1 MSVWMK
7 VCLCC
12 VWMLS
17 LQVQAYITIQ
27 PMVQAR
33 DNQHLRAQL
42 FSQDKEGYLWWT
54 TSSHLHQFDGHLQHS
69 VALPATLQQP
79 FSAFSQAGT
88 DLLWLASKES
98 LWQFRPSDSSFQ
110 QIWQADHAILQIWA
124 TSKSRLIL
132 TSHSLWSWPDGQAEP
147 SLLWQNPPDASP
159 WQQASFAQESVWLWN
174 QEGLQQFSLSSQSW
188 QRVALPFQGMP
199 LLQAGTD
206 QQLWLLSPQ
215 KSLYLWQQGQ
225 LQPIAVNDSFPA
237 SQLQLDSLGQLWLL
251 QPNRLSLYQPHQR
264 QWQHQA
270 LQKNWSGLFADRHQN
285 LWLSDPAGTIAL
297 VSQSTLQVTAD
308 PELQLPAAAPL
319 SWQQGQL
326 HGAGHSWPAPA
337 QAGQAEQAGILQ
349 HKPWFFVNQQL
360 WLNTAGQE
368 HWLTLPQRIRALQ
381 PGSDTLWFVDD
392 KGLWSLHRSDQPPEL
407 LHQNAGWQLL
417 SLDQNRL
424 WLAGQEQLYLYD
436 VSDGQLSRWSVD
448 CGMQTCPSLT
458 PLLAMRT
465 EGQHVEL
472 LLPGKVLRFTPDATE
487 QLLRLQHTLA
497 VPLQSNQFW
506 SEQGQLW
513 LLSQNRLHLFSAD
526 GQYNLGWLLNEG
538 EYFTSAPWRDP
549 LGGLK
554 LRTNLASYRIEASTT
569 DHQLPINP
577 LRLQLMADAGQRL
590 QHSAD
595 ELRLD
600 SKGSSSRWQLSHY
613 PTAGRQWQYFR
624 YQLDHQASQLLD
636 YPTQQFVLEMPA
648 SGLYQ
653 LNLQASADG
662 IHWQQAA
669 HYQLRL
675 QRYLNLPTLWLG
687 LLLLCSAL
695 TLGFVL
701 WRVRRYQQ
709 HLASTNEQQLL
720 IGSLFNNTQDA
731 VWLAN
736 TDLQIQKVNQAFS
749 QITGY
754 SQAAIEGQVMPLY
767 TAQGHQTE
775 LVKTIREQLQQFQFW
790 RGEVWSQKASGDR
803 IAVSLAV
810 TLLSPAGPDSSELY
824 LGIFSDVTNRKLN
837 EKELRKLSTR
847 DPLTQLPNR
856 SLFLEHL
863 ERAIVSCSSR
873 FPQFAVL
880 LLDLDRFAK
889 INDSLG
895 HQQGNQLLQLV
906 AARLQQQL
914 PAGYILAK
922 TGIDEFAILVPSHFY
937 TEQFDVLLNRL
948 ANQLLL
954 QVREPFQLADL
965 QVTLTASLGIAAY
978 PADGE
983 ASDALLRSADTALH
997 HAKHMGRNNAQ
1008 FFNDKMLQRTPEYLA
1023 LESDL
1028 WRGLNQQEFHV
1039 LYQPKYNI
1047 SQNQIV
1053 GFEALCRWQNA
1064 QRGPVSPAV
1073 FIPIAEEN
1081 GVIIQLDRLV
1091 FSQVCAQIRVW
1102 QQQGLMRG
1110 RVAVN
1115 LSVQQLQQK
1124 DLPDFL
1130 RQQLRLHGVDAQYIE
1145 LEITE
1150 TAMMRDAEHCLQM
1163 MHQLKALGFTLALD
1177 DFGTGYSSLGY
1188 LKRFPIDT
1196 LKIDRAFVKD
1206 MDSCEQDRN
1215 ITSTIIRLAGYLN
1228 IAVVAE
1234 GVETEM
1240 QAYLLHVMGC
1250 EVAQGYLFS
1259 APASA
1264 EHISQLLQKETEKA

>member
-1 MSVWMK
+1 MSAWTKFCV
-7 VCLCC
+7 CC

-17 LQVQAYITIQ
+17 LQVQAYISIQ

-42 FSQDKEGYLWWT
+42 FSQDTDGYLWWT
-54 TSSHLHQFDGHLQHS
+54 TSSQLHQFDGHLQHS
-69 VALPATLQQP
+69 VALPPALHHPLTALG
-79 FSAFSQAGT
+79 QAGA
-88 DLLWLASKES
+88 DLLWLADKRD
-98 LWQFRPSDSSFQ
+98 LWQFQPSTGQFREL
-110 QIWQADHAILQIWA
+110 WQADFPILRLWSTAQ
-124 TSKSRLIL
+124 SRLIL
-132 TSHSLWSWPDGQAEP
+132 TSHSLWSWPAGQQAP
-147 SLLWQNPPDASP
+147 TLLWQNPPTAAP
-159 WQQASFAQESVWLWN
+159 WLQASVHQDALWLWN
-174 QEGLQQFSLSSQSW
+174 QEGLQQFSLASQSW
-188 QRVALPFQGMP
+188 QRISLPFQGMP
-199 LLQAGTD
+199 LLQAGPD

-215 KSLYLWQQGQ
+215 KQLYLWQHSQ
-225 LQPIAVNDSFPA
+225 LQPIAAEQPFAA

-251 QPNRLSLYQPHQR
+251 QANRLSLYQPDQQ
-264 QWQHQA
+264 QWQHQR

-285 LWLSDPAGTIAL
+285 LWLSDPAGNIAL
-297 VSQSTLQVTAD
+297 ASQSALDAQPDAQ
-308 PELQLPAAAPL
+308 LQLPASTL
-319 SWQQGQL
+319 VWQQGVLGNADQQ
-326 HGAGHSWPAPA
+326 WQAPA
-337 QAGQAEQAGILQ
+337 EASQAEQAGVQ
-349 HKPWFFVNQQL
+349 QNNPWFLTSQQL
-360 WLNTAGQE
+360 WFKTPEQPQ
-368 HWLTLPQRIRALQ
+368 WQVLPQRIRALQ
-381 PGSDTLWFVDD
+381 PGTAGLWFVDE
-392 KGLWSLHRSDQPPEL
+392 KGLWLLNVLGQAPEL
-407 LHQNAGWQLL
+407 IQQNAGWYFL
-417 SLDQNRL
+417 SLNQHQL
-424 WLAGQEQLYLYD
+424 WLAGHDQLYLYD
-436 VSDGQLSRWSVD
+436 LSAQELSRWSAE
-448 CGMQTCPSLT
+448 CGMQSCPALSQLI
-458 PLLAMRT
+458 AMRA
-465 EGQHVEL
+465 GDRQLEL
-472 LLPGKVLRFTPDATE
+472 LLTGSLVNFKPDEQALVLR
-487 QLLRLQHTLA
+487 QQSKLA
-497 VPLQSNQFW
+497 VPPQTQQFW
-506 SEQGQLW
+506 SKPDQLW
-513 LLSQNRLHLFSAD
+513 LVSQDKLQLFSANT
-526 GQYNLGWLLNEG
+526 GSNPSWTLNEG
-538 EYFTSAPWRDP
+538 EFFTAAPWLSP
-549 LGGLK
+549 QGGLR
-554 LRTNLASYRIEASTT
+554 LRTNQASYQVVPGQDSAR
-569 DHQLPINP
+569 LPVNP
-577 LRLQLMADAGQRL
+577 VRLQLIADPGQHLRR
-590 QHSAD
+590 HGN

-613 PTAGRQWQYFR
+613 PTAGKQWQYFR
-624 YQLDHQASQLLD
+624 YQLDQEPARLLD
-636 YPTQQFVLEMPA
+636 YPTQQFVLDLPA
-648 SGLYQ
+648 SGSHQ
-653 LNLQASADG
+653 LKLEASYDG

-669 HYQLRL
+669 QYQLQL
-675 QRYLNLPTLWLG
+675 QRYLNLPTIWLG
-687 LLLLCSAL
+687 LLLLCSAV
-695 TLGFVL
+695 TLCFVL

-731 VWLAN
+731 VWLA
-736 TDLQIQKVNQAFS
+736 DQELQIQKVNQAFT

-754 SQAAIEGQVMPLY
+754 PQGTIEGRVMPLF

-775 LVKTIREQLQQFQFW
+775 LLKSIREQLQQFQFW
-790 RGEVWSQKASGDR
+790 RGEVWSQKANGDR
-803 IAVSLAV
+803 IAVSLAI
-810 TLLSPAGPDSSELY
+810 TLLSPTGAGKDELY

-847 DPLTQLPNR
+847 DALTQLPNR

-863 ERAIVSCSSR
+863 ERAISSCNSR
-873 FPQFAVL
+873 FPQFAVI

-937 TEQFDVLLNRL
+937 TEQFDALLNRL

-954 QVREPFQLADL
+954 QIREPLQLAEL
-965 QVTLTASLGIAAY
+965 QVTQTASVGIAVY

-983 ASDALLRSADTALH
+983 ASDSLLRSADTALH

-1053 GFEALCRWQNA
+1053 GFEALCRWQNP
-1064 QRGPVSPAV
+1064 QRGLVSPAV

-1091 FSQVCAQIRVW
+1091 FSQVCAQIRLW
-1102 QQQGLMRG
+1102 QQQGVMRG

-1130 RQQLRLHGVDAQYIE
+1130 GQQLRLHGVDAQFIE

-1206 MDSCEQDRN
+1206 MDSSEQDRN

-1228 IAVVAE
+1228 IAIVAE

-1259 APASA
+1259 APASP
-1264 EHISQLLQKETEKA
+1264 EQVSLLLQKETEKA